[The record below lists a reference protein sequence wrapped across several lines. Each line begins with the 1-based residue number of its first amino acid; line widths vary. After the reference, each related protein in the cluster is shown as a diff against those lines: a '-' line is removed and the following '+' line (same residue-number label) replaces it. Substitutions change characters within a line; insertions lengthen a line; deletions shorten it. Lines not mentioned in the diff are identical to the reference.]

1 LLELLF
7 ATNEY
12 DKDYAVDTPHKT
24 SFTQSTKENFWD
36 KSIINQPFIFRKE
49 NGQFLDVKFG
59 ISIEIGM
66 EYMKSQVS
74 SFDQI
79 LNEYP
84 SSKANTVEIEF
95 KGSIE
100 QLGIYQA
107 QQKLESVLLNNSL
120 IYEIDEIG
128 TPLTF
133 PNKEELSYNDF
144 ESLMTVFNDC
154 VMLLDNDRYFTN
166 EQQAITQGELN
177 PKTFKNHVFDLYL
190 SHLREEDFLELN
202 RFLKSFAINSSD
214 AVFQNNEKSSPFNNF
229 KFEFVRYGSEIEV
242 MLSNDFGRL
251 PISSFGT
258 GVQQVIY
265 ILTKI
270 FLSSKKIVL
279 IEEIELNLSPKYQT
293 ELVSFLKEKIIS
305 SGIITQAFFT
315 THSPIMCFKT
325 DFRTLQAR
333 IDNSGVSSIKKLTP
347 KKEDIEVLGKA
358 MSVLEHY
365 HPPSK

>member
-1 LLELLF
+1 
-7 ATNEY
+7 
-12 DKDYAVDTPHKT
+12 
-24 SFTQSTKENFWD
+24 
-36 KSIINQPFIFRKE
+36 
-49 NGQFLDVKFG
+49 
-59 ISIEIGM
+59 
-66 EYMKSQVS
+66 
-74 SFDQI
+74 
-79 LNEYP
+79 
-84 SSKANTVEIEF
+84 
-95 KGSIE
+95 
-100 QLGIYQA
+100 
-107 QQKLESVLLNNSL
+107 
-120 IYEIDEIG
+120 
-128 TPLTF
+128 
-133 PNKEELSYNDF
+133 
-144 ESLMTVFNDC
+144 MTVFNDC